1 VLGALAIPAMARADG
16 LRLRGDVTARGD
28 VLQAGDA
35 ERRRRFDDPAG
46 LDRSGRAER
55 GRAEQRAGCSPS

>member
-28 VLQAGDA
+28 VLTLADLIAAGGHVPAQAKAVGPGHGGDR
-35 ERRRRFDDPAG
+35 E
-46 LDRSGRAER
+46 RAEHR
-55 GRAEQRAGCSPS
+55 DG